1 MKNRKI
7 MNTDTKLTPEVEAD
21 KIFNEFYA
29 NNQPFTFEIELSKKN
44 AIFFVNKILTFLT
57 DRAGCK
63 DENPNVIH
71 YKKVKEE
78 LEKR

>member
-1 MKNRKI
+1 

-21 KIFNEFYA
+21 RIFNEFYA
-29 NNQPFTFEIELSKKN
+29 NNQPFTIEIELSKKN

>member
-21 KIFNEFYA
+21 RIFNEFYA
-29 NNQPFTFEIELSKKN
+29 NNQPFTIEIELSKKN

>member
-21 KIFNEFYA
+21 RILNEFYA
-29 NNQPFTFEIELSKKN
+29 NNQPFTIEIELSKKN
-44 AIFFVNKILTFLT
+44 AIFFVNKILNFLT